1 MVLKLIEIILAVL
14 GSWDIARRL
23 LPVHIPVALA
33 ELACVG
39 LALVLLK
46 WAGPTTITALCVPG
60 ALIVL
65 SAVVTPGTHTPWGPR
80 VMEAI
85 RIYRQ
90 RHRQGMR
97 EARLSSRGVGQR
109 IPPL

>member
-1 MVLKLIEIILAVL
+1 MWFKLIEIVLAVL

-23 LPVHIPVALA
+23 LPVHVPVAIA

-46 WAGPTTITALCVPG
+46 WAGPDTILALSVPG
-60 ALIVL
+60 GFMVL
-65 SAVVTPGTHTPWGPR
+65 SAVVTPGAHTPWGPR
-80 VMEAI
+80 VLETI

-97 EARLSSRGVGQR
+97 EARLNGRGVGQR

>member
-1 MVLKLIEIILAVL
+1 MLLKLIEIILAVL

-23 LPVHIPVALA
+23 IPVHIPIALA
-33 ELACVG
+33 ELACIG

-60 ALIVL
+60 AFIVL
-65 SAVVTPGTHTPWGPR
+65 SAVVKPGSHTPWGSS
-80 VMEAI
+80 VLEAI
-85 RIYRQ
+85 RIYRN
-90 RHRQGMR
+90 RRRQGMR
-97 EARLSSRGVGQR
+97 ESRFANRVGKR